1 MSKRLI
7 GFCNRGETFMITF
20 SKNGGRKILIAAI
33 LLSLICL
40 FTLINMNRIKADTLD
55 GVVIKIQDSCILMD
69 SLDENEPGPV
79 KVSYPDNFDI
89 SEIMAGDKIRVY
101 YTGGIAESY
110 PCQINKTIKIK
121 KIE

>member
-1 MSKRLI
+1 
-7 GFCNRGETFMITF
+7 
-20 SKNGGRKILIAAI
+20 
-33 LLSLICL
+33 
-40 FTLINMNRIKADTLD
+40 MNRIKADTLD
-55 GVVIKIQDSCILMD
+55 GVFIKIQDSCILMD

-79 KVSYPDNFDI
+79 EVSYPDNFDI

-101 YTGGIAESY
+101 YTEGIAESY